1 VSNKIVKVVQAQVEA
16 YNAGDI
22 DAFAESYHDNL
33 SLFIFPNESFCQ
45 GKAQLREQYSKR
57 FTDRPNAKA
66 TIASRV
72 VMGKFVIDD
81 EIVTGIPD
89 AHTLELGTIRA
100 LAIYEVEGTLISKAW
115 FIYQPNSN

>member
-1 VSNKIVKVVQAQVEA
+1 VSNNIVDVVQGQVDA

-22 DAFAESYHDNL
+22 DAFAATYHDNL
-33 SLFIFPNESFCQ
+33 LLFVFPNECFCQ

-72 VMGKFVIDD
+72 VMGQFVIDD
-81 EIVTGIPD
+81 EIITGIPN
-89 AHTLELGTIRA
+89 AHTLERGTMRA
-100 LAIYEVEGTLISKAW
+100 LAMYEVENKLISKAW
-115 FIYQPNSN
+115 FIYEPHP